1 MPPAVACFT
10 FDNMAEAAEVGAGT
24 RRGPRPDVADPSLAI
39 GYPNLYRL
47 LAAHDIRATFF
58 VEGWNG
64 MHHPEAVAEI
74 VGRGHE
80 LGMHGWLHEP
90 WHALGE
96 PEEEDVATRA
106 TEALTRAGGV
116 RPHGF
121 RAPGGTR
128 TPRTATILRRLG

>member
-1 MPPAVACFT
+1 MPRAVACFT
-10 FDNMAEAAEVGAGT
+10 FDNMAEAADVGSGAHAECA
-24 RRGPRPDVADPSLAI
+24 VNPSLAI

-47 LAAHDIRATFF
+47 LDAHEIRATFF

-64 MHHPEAVAEI
+64 VHHPEAVAEI

-80 LGMHGWLHEP
+80 LGMHGWVHEC
-90 WHALGE
+90 WHALGAA
-96 PEEEDVATRA
+96 EEEDLAARA

-121 RAPGGTR
+121 RAPGGM
-128 TPRTATILRRLG
+128 RTAQT